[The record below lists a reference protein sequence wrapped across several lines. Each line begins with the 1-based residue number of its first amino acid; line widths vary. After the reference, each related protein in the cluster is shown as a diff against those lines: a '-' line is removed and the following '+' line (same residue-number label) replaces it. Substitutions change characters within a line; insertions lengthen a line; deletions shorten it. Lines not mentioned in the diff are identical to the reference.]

1 MPTTPDTPEMEV
13 LEVAPQIGHLEAQT
27 RGEID
32 IQIATA
38 RRYPRSIKAFRDQAL
53 EAATLD
59 EDTAASCFYALPR
72 SGKTVEGPSARLAE
86 IVASCWG
93 HLRIDARVVGEDARF
108 VTSRAVAWD
117 TQANVA
123 VAFEVRRRITDKS
136 NRTFNDDMIGVTS
149 NAASSIALRNAVF
162 KVVPSP
168 FWRPIY
174 LACRKVAV
182 GDAKT
187 LTAKRTQVIERFA
200 KMGVTAP
207 MIFALLEVRGEE
219 DITLEHLS
227 TLIGIGTAIRDGDT
241 TIDQAF
247 GQAMHA
253 GTPAAAAVPTVEQFV
268 AELPP
273 DEATAAAEIIH
284 AAKLTPAQWKIAAR
298 KHAGKPAD
306 LVAELRGA
314 AVTVPVASAAGVE
327 PAVDVPALHHAPLPD
342 AHGTR
347 TVTAKVSEE
356 QAHDQL
362 AAERANVVGPRP
374 VPAKPKPA
382 SSTQAAFL

>member
-1 MPTTPDTPEMEV
+1 MSTTPDPADVEI

-38 RRYPRSIKAFRDQAL
+38 RRYPRSIKVFRDTAL
-53 EAATLD
+53 QAATLD
-59 EDTAASCFYALPR
+59 EETAASCFYALPR

-93 HLRIDARVVGEDARF
+93 HLRIDARVVNEDARF

-123 VAFEVRRRITDKS
+123 VAFEVRRRITDKGGK
-136 NRTFNDDMIGVTS
+136 TFNDDMIGVTS

-174 LACRKVAV
+174 QACRKVAV
-182 GDAKT
+182 GDAST
-187 LTAKRTQVIERFA
+187 LTKKRSGVIERFA
-200 KMGVTAP
+200 KMGVTPP
-207 MIFALLEVRGEE
+207 MIFALLGVAGED
-219 DITLEHLS
+219 DITLDHLS

-247 GQAMHA
+247 GDAIHA
-253 GTPAAAAVPTVEQFV
+253 GTPAGQPVPTVEQFV
-268 AELPP
+268 SSLAP

-284 AAKLTPAQWKIAAR
+284 AAKLTSAQWKIAAR
-298 KHAGKPAD
+298 KHAAKPAD
-306 LVAELRGA
+306 LVAELRA
-314 AVTVPVASAAGVE
+314 TLRP
-327 PAVDVPALHHAPLPD
+327 
-342 AHGTR
+342 HGDGTA
-347 TVTAKVSEE
+347 TVTTSGVVTASMAAEVVTATATAV
-356 QAHDQL
+356 AHDEPPPDPPTATQKS
-362 AAERANVVGPRP
+362 GPRP
-374 VPAKPKPA
+374 MPKPA
-382 SSTQAAFL
+382 PSAQAVLL

>member
-1 MPTTPDTPEMEV
+1 MSTPDAVAGEV
-13 LEVAPQIGHLEAQT
+13 EILEVSAPLDRLESQT

-38 RRYPRSIKAFRDQAL
+38 RRYPRSIKVFRDTAL
-53 EAATLD
+53 QAATLD
-59 EDTAASCFYALPR
+59 EETAASCFYALPR

-93 HLRIDARVVGEDARF
+93 HLRIDARVVGEDGRF

-123 VAFEVRRRITDKS
+123 VGFEVRRRITEKS
-136 NRTFNDDMIGVTS
+136 GKTFNDDMIGVTS

-187 LTAKRTQVIERFA
+187 LTAKRGQVIERFG
-200 KMGVTAP
+200 KMGVTPP
-207 MIFALLEVRGEE
+207 MIFALLGVAGEE

-247 GQAMHA
+247 GEAMHA
-253 GTPAAAAVPTVEQFV
+253 GTPAGQPVPTVEQFV
-268 AELPP
+268 STLSP
-273 DEATAAAEIIH
+273 DEASAAVEAIT
-284 AAKLTPAQWKIAAR
+284 AAKLTPAQWKIHAR
-298 KHAGKPAD
+298 KFAGKPAD
-306 LVAELRGA
+306 LIAELRFATGTEGVTTDAGIANATNATVKETVAPA
-314 AVTVPVASAAGVE
+314 ATVAAVE
-327 PAVDVPALHHAPLPD
+327 PAVDATAVKHAPLPT
-342 AHGTR
+342 ARAVVTR
-347 TVTAKVSEE
+347 T
-356 QAHDQL
+356 
-362 AAERANVVGPRP
+362 
-374 VPAKPKPA
+374 AKPHHDG
-382 SSTQAAFL
+382 QAVLL

>member
-1 MPTTPDTPEMEV
+1 MSTTPDSGDVEI

-38 RRYPRSIKAFRDQAL
+38 RRYPRSIKVFRDTAL
-53 EAATLD
+53 QAATLD
-59 EDTAASCFYALPR
+59 EETAASCFYALPR

-93 HLRIDARVVGEDARF
+93 HLRIDARVVNEDARF

-123 VAFEVRRRITDKS
+123 VAFEVRRRITDKGGK
-136 NRTFNDDMIGVTS
+136 TFNDDMIGVTS

-174 LACRKVAV
+174 QACRKVAV
-182 GDAKT
+182 GDAST
-187 LTAKRTQVIERFA
+187 LTKKRTGVIERFA
-200 KMGVTAP
+200 KMGVTPP
-207 MIFALLEVRGEE
+207 MIFALLGVAGEE

-241 TIDQAF
+241 TIDAAF
-247 GQAMHA
+247 GEAMHA
-253 GTPAAAAVPTVEQFV
+253 GTPAGTPVPTVEQFV
-268 AELPP
+268 SSLPP
-273 DEATAAAEIIH
+273 DEAASAVEIVH
-284 AAKLTPAQWKIAAR
+284 AAKLTLAQWKIAAR

-306 LVAELRGA
+306 LVAELRGQ
-314 AVTVPVASAAGVE
+314 T
-327 PAVDVPALHHAPLPD
+327 HA
-342 AHGTR
+342 
-347 TVTAKVSEE
+347 TVTTAGTTSVE
-356 QAHDQL
+356 QATTSTTTTTD
-362 AAERANVVGPRP
+362 AAANGAQQVDPPKADPPAASTTKPGPRP
-374 VPAKPKPA
+374 VPKP
-382 SSTQAAFL
+382 STSTQAVLL